1 VQSSCISR
9 GKMSRKLVLH
19 IAKDFAVPEIYTSES
34 VDDIQEALWIGA
46 TIQQS
51 VRAFRSDSAVLKIK
65 EDARQEVTLLK
76 HALAE
81 REKELS
87 KEIKSIEEEMR
98 NLQEKHISAL
108 KLARAEASDST
119 RRELSESMRA
129 METRLI
135 VMEER
140 KKSLEETR
148 QEDIS
153 KARDTE
159 RKMMERVVTE
169 KEKEI
174 SRLDACVKALQ
185 EAISRQTEE
194 IGKLGGALT
203 KRVSANVKTKGSAFE
218 NEFKENLVRAY
229 GTIRDFDLK
238 NTAHGAGHE
247 GDFVMTIEGEQI
259 MWELKDY
266 TGDVPK
272 KEVDKFFRDM
282 KDYKGAK
289 IGVMVSKV
297 SDISGRHGAVVFE
310 IVDNRLFVFV
320 NKFDEW
326 DDSGIGGTGLFQV
339 LLQLFR
345 TWWKVGIGKV
355 DDNKGMMGG
364 SEDIDMY
371 TLEEMINMKQKIEET
386 FATVQRIIED
396 HKRRRTE
403 WRTHKGRL
411 EETTRWVSHLLE
423 ESHTNLKRILDSL
436 NGSADIENRVEEGD
450 ELEKTIFKSDLD
462 DKGKEW
468 ISTILTYCMCTD
480 NKDGCIE
487 LQDLE
492 TMISEK
498 KRMSKDTIR
507 GHILR
512 VVNED
517 VIKKKG
523 LKKAIYGLIKRG

>member
-1 VQSSCISR
+1 
-9 GKMSRKLVLH
+9 MSRKLVLH

-65 EDARQEVTLLK
+65 EDARQEVNGLK

-98 NLQEKHISAL
+98 GLQEKHISAL

-119 RRELSESMRA
+119 RRELSESLRA

-140 KKSLEETR
+140 KKGLEETR

-153 KARDTE
+153 KARDAE

-185 EAISRQTEE
+185 DAISRQTEE

-218 NEFKENLVRAY
+218 NEFKESLVRAY

-289 IGVMVSKV
+289 IGVMVSKM

-310 IVDNRLFVFV
+310 MVDGRLFIFV
-320 NKFDEW
+320 NKFDDW
-326 DDSGIGGTGLFQV
+326 NDGGIGGTGLFQV

-345 TWWKVGIGKV
+345 TWWKMGISKEEDKKGFVG
-355 DDNKGMMGG
+355 GG
-364 SEDIDMY
+364 GDSEDIDMY

-411 EETTRWVSHLLE
+411 EETTRWVSHLLDE
-423 ESHTNLKRILDSL
+423 GQANLKRVLDSL
-436 NGSADIENRVEEGD
+436 SGSADMENRVEEGD
-450 ELEKTIFKSDLD
+450 ELEKTIFKDELD
-462 DKGKEW
+462 EKGKEW

-523 LKKAIYGLIKRG
+523 LKKVIYGLVKKV